1 MINGSGKSGLSYP
14 DRCIPRLGLVATKID
29 EILREATIFDKRLK
43 LSAMTESNSG
53 LGVKRARKPRLT
65 RADEVLLKF
74 LSPSS
79 NHTVTQDVW

>member
-29 EILREATIFDKRLK
+29 EILREATIFDRRLR
-43 LSAMTESNSG
+43 LSAMAESNSG
-53 LGVKRARKPRLT
+53 LGLGRARRPQLT
-65 RADEVLLKF
+65 QADKVLLKF

-79 NHTVTQDVW
+79 SHTVTQDVW